1 MKTKNYVLAI
11 EEVEV
16 PDSDNSEIYYKITK
30 STEVDTIN
38 FDLFK
43 PKNNTKVLNMKLS
56 SIATPSKGMYYV
68 DDEVADLD
76 VLVVHTKGAY
86 YRCSETSN
94 KNSYYRNSLP
104 ITISSIVTDF
114 KSKMYI
120 KIEYTE
126 ESEKMYDFTL
136 DSLYVLMNMYSLAE
150 NELKNIKQYYKN
162 EIID

>member
-86 YRCSETSN
+86 YRCSETNN

-126 ESEKMYDFTL
+126 ESEKMYDFKL
-136 DSLYVLMNMYSLAE
+136 DSLYVLMNMYSLAD